1 MNTKAET
8 LCDALYMVV
17 SGVPDRCDDHAF
29 NITELALDLL
39 HSVRKLR
46 NPADEKVALHLR
58 VGSQPLKQHALLSY
72 ISVKCS
78 LAYIHTQE
86 FTPGVLWPE
95 WWATRRFSIASSET
109 L

>member
-1 MNTKAET
+1 MARLRDRAIALRRGLGTQIRQIGQRELQIGKRTPNSKAET

-39 HSVRKLR
+39 RSVRKMH

-58 VGSQPLKQHALLSY
+58 VGSSPVYRA
-72 ISVKCS
+72 
-78 LAYIHTQE
+78 
-86 FTPGVLWPE
+86 VLQ
-95 WWATRRFSIASSET
+95 IA
-109 L
+109 